1 MFCHPRAVRIF
12 HVVAVCLLFPVMSA
26 HAAPNLP
33 PSVIDEGGLFFPGEQ
48 PGTVTPAPLVKTEI
62 DAAVSGPVV
71 RYMLRHTFVNM
82 GDEWSEAI
90 YTYPLPTDSAVDHL
104 RMTVGDRTITGR
116 IEEKAEA
123 RRQYKAAK
131 SSGQRASLVEQQR
144 PNIFTTSLANIA
156 PGENITVEIGFQET
170 LTMRDGRFRL
180 RMPLVVGPR
189 YIPGAPVEGFHSTGW
204 SKPTT
209 AVADAHRITPPV
221 RGEAEVPGNPVTLT
235 IDLEAGFPLAALES
249 PSHDIVINKE
259 SDGHARISLKNSVPA
274 DRDFTLVWQARAGTA
289 PAAGLFTETVNGAR
303 YALLMLNPPAD
314 TATAAGTP
322 PRDVVFV
329 VDTSGSMHGASM
341 DQAKAALRLALD
353 RLQPDDGFRIVRFSD
368 TLSDFRPSAVRVS
381 AENIGAAKSFV
392 SGLEAE
398 GGTEIVAALG
408 HALRRSR
415 TKGRLTQVVLLTD
428 GAVGNEKAL
437 FETIGRYLGGARLF
451 TVGIGSAP
459 NGYLMTRAARAGRG
473 TFTYIETPDEVA
485 GQMSELLVMLER
497 PALTDVSLNWQG
509 DAIGNEVWPNPVP
522 DLYMGEPVQVL
533 AKLAPGTSAID
544 IAGRIAGTV
553 WQTRVPI
560 QQGQNRPG
568 IAALWARQ
576 KIKGLEAPYLNAEER
591 DTVRSEIVKTALAFG
606 LVSRHTSLVAIDTE
620 KARPEAATLASAE
633 VPTNMPDGWSHAHVF
648 GGAETRPPRAP
659 DRALQKTRTFDAT
672 DPMLRH
678 ALAGSGG
685 KLANLPQTATPAPLA
700 LLIGLILAVIGW
712 WSRRWARMAT

>member
-1 MFCHPRAVRIF
+1 MFCRPQAVRIF
-12 HVVAVCLLFPVMSA
+12 HIVAVWLLFPVMGV

-48 PGTVTPAPLVKTEI
+48 PGAVTPAPLVKTEI

-71 RYMLRHTFVNM
+71 RYTLRHTFINA
-82 GDEWSEAI
+82 GEQWSEAI
-90 YTYPLPTDSAVDHL
+90 YTYPLPADSAVDHL

-131 SSGQRASLVEQQR
+131 SNGQRASLVEQQR

-156 PGENITVEIGFQET
+156 PGEHITVEIGFQET
-170 LTMRDGRFRL
+170 LKMRDGGFRL

-189 YIPGAPVEGFHSTGW
+189 YIPGTPVDGFHSTGW

-221 RGEAEVPGNPVTLT
+221 RGVTEAPGNPVTLT
-235 IDLEAGFPLAALES
+235 IDLDAGFPLAALES

-259 SDGHARISLKNSVPA
+259 ADGRARISLKNSVPA

-314 TATAAGTP
+314 TATAAETP
-322 PRDVVFV
+322 PRDVFFI

-353 RLQPDDGFRIVRFSD
+353 RLKPDDGFRIVRFSD
-368 TLSDFRPSAVRVS
+368 TLSDFRPSAVRAS
-381 AENIGAAKSFV
+381 AENIGAAKTFV

-398 GGTEIVAALG
+398 GGTEIVAALE
-408 HALRRSR
+408 HTLRRSR
-415 TKGRLTQVVLLTD
+415 SKGRLTQVVLLTD

-437 FETIGRYLGGARLF
+437 FETIRRYLGGARLF

-485 GQMSELLVMLER
+485 RQMSELLVMLER

-509 DAIGNEVWPNPVP
+509 GATGNEVWPNPIP

-533 AKLAPGTSAID
+533 VKLAPGTSAVD
-544 IAGRIAGTV
+544 ITGRITGTV
-553 WQTRVPI
+553 WQTRVPV

-576 KIKGLEAPYLNAEER
+576 KIKGLEAPYMNAEER
-591 DTVRSEIVKTALAFG
+591 DAARSEIVKTALAFG
-606 LVSRHTSLVAIDTE
+606 LVSRHTSLVAIDTV
-620 KARPEAATLASAE
+620 KARPEAAKLATAE

-648 GGAETRPPRAP
+648 GGWETRPSHAP
-659 DRALQKTRTFDAT
+659 NPAPQKTRTFDTT
-672 DPMLRH
+672 DPMLRQ
-678 ALAGSGG
+678 AMARSGG
-685 KLANLPQTATPAPLA
+685 KLANLPQTATFAPLA
-700 LLIGLILAVIGW
+700 LLIGLILAVVGW
-712 WSRRWARMAT
+712 WSRRWARVTA